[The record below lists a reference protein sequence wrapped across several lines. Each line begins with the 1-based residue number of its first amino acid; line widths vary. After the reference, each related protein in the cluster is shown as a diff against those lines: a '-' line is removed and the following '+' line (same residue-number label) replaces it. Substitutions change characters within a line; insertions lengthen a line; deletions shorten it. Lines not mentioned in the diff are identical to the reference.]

1 MSEPPRR
8 YDKTLF
14 DRLGPD
20 AGLVIKAGSYGLLV
34 AGIIVAAVPLAAGGG
49 VSGIGM
55 LLTAAIALVAGV
67 IVSLA
72 GYLFGRASGRAFGVF
87 VAPSGA
93 STPYRREYSYQQS
106 LAIRGH
112 VGEALAS
119 YEELIAASPDDIEVR
134 LQAAAL
140 YVQQGSNV
148 ARAEALYREARAIPS
163 LQSSQDVF
171 IAQRLIDLHL
181 GALAT
186 PKRALVELRRLIER
200 YPDSDIATR
209 ARETLARLKG
219 S

>member
-8 YDKTLF
+8 YHKTLF

-34 AGIIVAAVPLAAGGG
+34 AGIIFAAVPLAGGG
-49 VSGIGM
+49 VGSLFGM
-55 LLTAAIALVAGV
+55 VATAAIAVVLGAIVA
-67 IVSLA
+67 LA
-72 GYLFGRASGRAFGVF
+72 GYLFGRTSGRAFGAF

-93 STPYRREYSYQQS
+93 STPYQREYSYQQS

-112 VGEALAS
+112 IGEALAS
-119 YEELIAASPDDIEVR
+119 YEELIAASPEDIDVR
-134 LQAAAL
+134 LRTAAL
-140 YVQQGSNV
+140 YVQQGTNV
-148 ARAEALYREARAIPS
+148 ARAEALYREARGIPS
-163 LQSSQDVF
+163 LQPSQDVF
-171 IAQRLIDLHL
+171 IAQRLIDLYL

-186 PKRALVELRRLIER
+186 PNRALVELRRLIER
-200 YPDSDIATR
+200 YPASDVAVR